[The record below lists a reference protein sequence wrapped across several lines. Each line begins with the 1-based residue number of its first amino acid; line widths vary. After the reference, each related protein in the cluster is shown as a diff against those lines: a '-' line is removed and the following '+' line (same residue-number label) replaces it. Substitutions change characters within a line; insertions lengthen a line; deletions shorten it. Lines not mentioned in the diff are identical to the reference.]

1 MTDSQV
7 PDTVSADVRIR
18 ELEAE
23 NARLR
28 KIRDALITHVESGSG
43 RAPDPYGV
51 FEHSVM
57 LAEQVRERTEAL
69 NQLMDDLRESNSA
82 LEQARA
88 EAEQANHSK
97 SRFLAAVSHDL
108 LQPLNA
114 ARLFTGA
121 LEEEGLTG
129 RAGGLVRSL
138 GSSLEA
144 VDHLL
149 ATLVD
154 ISRLDAGV
162 IEPDPSSF
170 DAAELLDSLAR
181 EFGQLAA
188 DKGLDFRY
196 VPSGARV
203 WTDSRLLARVL
214 RNFFSNALRY
224 TDTGRILL
232 GCRRGNRQ
240 LEIQV
245 WDTGPGIEPDQLDHI
260 FEEFRRAR
268 PGHAAPDT
276 GLGLGL
282 AIVDR
287 IAKLLDHPVTVVSH
301 PGRGS
306 RFAIAV
312 PLNALD

>member
-1 MTDSQV
+1 MMASRS
-7 PDTVSADVRIR
+7 PDTVPAGARIR
-18 ELEAE
+18 ELETE

-28 KIRDALITHVESGSG
+28 KIRDALIAHVESGSG

-114 ARLFTGA
+114 ARLFIGA
-121 LEEEGLTG
+121 LEEEGLEG
-129 RAGGLVRSL
+129 RAAGLVRSL

-149 ATLVD
+149 GTLVD

-162 IEPDPSSF
+162 IEPDLSSF
-170 DAAELLDSLAR
+170 DIVDLLDNLAR

-188 DKGLDFRY
+188 AKGLDFRY
-196 VPSGARV
+196 VASPAPV
-203 WTDSRLLARVL
+203 VTDSRLLARVL

-224 TDTGRILL
+224 TDTGGILL
-232 GCRRGNRQ
+232 GCRRRDRQ

-245 WDTGPGIEPDQLDHI
+245 WDTGPGIEAHQLADI
-260 FEEFRRAR
+260 FREFRRAR
-268 PGHAAPDT
+268 PGDAPPDT

-287 IAKLLDHPVTVVSH
+287 IATLLDHPVTVVSR
-301 PGRGS
+301 PGKGS

-312 PLNALD
+312 PLVAGD

>member
-1 MTDSQV
+1 MMQPDVARDS
-7 PDTVSADVRIR
+7 PHDNRIR

-28 KIRDALITHVESGSG
+28 KIRDSLIAHVESGTG
-43 RAPDPYGV
+43 RTPDPYAV

-121 LEEEGLTG
+121 LEEQGLEGT
-129 RAGGLVRSL
+129 AASLVRSL

-149 ATLVD
+149 GTLVD
-154 ISRLDAGV
+154 ISRLDAGSSSL
-162 IEPDPSSF
+162 IRPALILPTCWMAWPRSSASWRRTRDWPSVMWPRKAGCGRIRACSPGYCVTF
-170 DAAELLDSLAR
+170 SAMRCAIPT
-181 EFGQLAA
+181 LAA
-188 DKGLDFRY
+188 
-196 VPSGARV
+196 S
-203 WTDSRLLARVL
+203 
-214 RNFFSNALRY
+214 
-224 TDTGRILL
+224 
-232 GCRRGNRQ
+232 
-240 LEIQV
+240 
-245 WDTGPGIEPDQLDHI
+245 
-260 FEEFRRAR
+260 
-268 PGHAAPDT
+268 
-276 GLGLGL
+276 
-282 AIVDR
+282 
-287 IAKLLDHPVTVVSH
+287 
-301 PGRGS
+301 
-306 RFAIAV
+306 
-312 PLNALD
+312 

>member
-1 MTDSQV
+1 MSD
-7 PDTVSADVRIR
+7 PREARIR
-18 ELEAE
+18 ALEEE

-28 KIRDALITHVESGSG
+28 KIRDALIMHVESGSA
-43 RAPDPYGV
+43 RAPDPYAV

-69 NQLMDDLRESNSA
+69 NQLMEDLRESNSA

-121 LEEEGLTG
+121 LQEEGLQG
-129 RAGGLVRSL
+129 RAASLVRSL
-138 GSSLEA
+138 GSSLED

-154 ISRLDAGV
+154 IARLDAGV
-162 IEPDPSSF
+162 IEPDPSAF
-170 DAAELLDSLAR
+170 ALTDLTDSLAE
-181 EFGQLAA
+181 EFSELAA
-188 DKGLDFRY
+188 QKGLVFRY
-196 VPSGARV
+196 RPARAQV
-203 WTDSRLLARVL
+203 WSDSRLLARVI

-224 TDTGRILL
+224 TGSGRILL
-232 GCRRGNRQ
+232 GCRRRGRQ

-245 WDTGPGIEPDQLDHI
+245 WDTGPGIAEHQLTEI
-260 FEEFRRAR
+260 FREFRRAQ
-268 PGHAAPDT
+268 PADGPPDS

-287 IAKLLDHPVTVVSH
+287 IAGLLDHPVSVASR
-301 PGRGS
+301 PGTGS
-306 RFAIAV
+306 VFAITV
-312 PLNALD
+312 PVLDSP

>member
-1 MTDSQV
+1 MMQPDVARDS
-7 PDTVSADVRIR
+7 PHDNRIR

-28 KIRDALITHVESGSG
+28 KIRDSLIAHVESGTG
-43 RAPDPYGV
+43 RTPDPYAV

-121 LEEEGLTG
+121 LEEQGLEGT
-129 RAGGLVRSL
+129 AASLVRSL

-149 ATLVD
+149 GTLVD

-170 DAAELLDSLAR
+170 DLADLLDGLAQ
-181 EFGQLAA
+181 EFSQLAA
-188 DKGLDFRY
+188 DKGLAFRY
-196 VPSGARV
+196 VATKGRV

-224 TDTGRILL
+224 TDAGGILM
-232 GCRRGNRQ
+232 GCRRRDRQ

-245 WDTGPGIEPDQLDHI
+245 WDTGPGIEAHQLADI
-260 FEEFRRAR
+260 FQEFRRAR
-268 PGHAAPDT
+268 PGDAPPDA

-287 IAKLLDHPVTVVSH
+287 IATLLDHPVTVASR
-301 PGRGS
+301 PGKGS

-312 PLNALD
+312 PLVSAD

>member
-1 MTDSQV
+1 M
-7 PDTVSADVRIR
+7 PDTTLAEARIR

-23 NARLR
+23 NTRLR
-28 KIRDALITHVESGSG
+28 KIRDALIAHVESGSS
-43 RAPDPYGV
+43 RAPDPYAV

-121 LEEEGLTG
+121 LTEEGLEG
-129 RAGGLVRSL
+129 RAAGLVRSL

-149 ATLVD
+149 GTLVD

-170 DAAELLDSLAR
+170 DLTDLLDNLAR
-181 EFGQLAA
+181 EFSQLAA

-196 VPSGARV
+196 VALDGRV

-224 TDTGRILL
+224 TDAGGILL
-232 GCRRGNRQ
+232 GCRRRDRQ
-240 LEIQV
+240 LEIQM
-245 WDTGPGIEPDQLDHI
+245 WDTGPGIEAHQLADI
-260 FEEFRRAR
+260 FQEFRRVR
-268 PGHAAPDT
+268 PGDAPPDA

-287 IAKLLDHPVTVVSH
+287 IATLLDHPVTVVSR
-301 PGRGS
+301 PGKGS

-312 PLNALD
+312 PLITSD